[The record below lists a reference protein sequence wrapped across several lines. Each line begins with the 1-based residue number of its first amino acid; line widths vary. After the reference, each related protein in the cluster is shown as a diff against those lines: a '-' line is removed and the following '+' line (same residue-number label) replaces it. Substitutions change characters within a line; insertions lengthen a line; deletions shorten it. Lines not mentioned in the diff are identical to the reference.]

1 MGAVVRF
8 AVVFYLVTHG
18 VPVSGDVDILEMLP
32 LNLSIAKGDT
42 VWFGGKPRAASC
54 SMTC

>member
-18 VPVSGDVDILEMLP
+18 VPVSGDVDLRAL
-32 LNLSIAKGDT
+32 GT
-42 VWFGGKPRAASC
+42 VFLQGLLAQLGLLR
-54 SMTC
+54 